1 MAVLC
6 GAACSHSQNSSS
18 RSRFGMKGL
27 GLLWR
32 NAGLEQLYRR
42 RVLMFGCAAVGHFR
56 LNCVTKCL
64 CVVLFCFL
72 GFSNNRSY
80 VILHAS

>member
-18 RSRFGMKGL
+18 RFRMKGL

-32 NAGLEQLYRR
+32 NAGLEPLYRR
-42 RVLMFGCAAVGHFR
+42 RVLMFHCAAVGHFR
-56 LNCVTKCL
+56 PNCVTKCL